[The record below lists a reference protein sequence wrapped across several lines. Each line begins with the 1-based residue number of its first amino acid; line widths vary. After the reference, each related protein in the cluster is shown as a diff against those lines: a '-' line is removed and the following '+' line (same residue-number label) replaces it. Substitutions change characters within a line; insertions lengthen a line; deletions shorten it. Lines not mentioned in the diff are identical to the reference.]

1 MTDRYIA
8 RTGRVQSWLDNPES
22 KLPVSCTV
30 FVVDDS
36 MEGPNGIESSW
47 RFVSHA
53 LRNAAG
59 VAGHLSKLRPRGE
72 ENGKGLVASGP
83 VSFARVYSVLN
94 ETLQNLFQLRPRGAE
109 KGKGLVAS
117 GPVSFAKI
125 YSVLN
130 ETLRRGGTYKN
141 GACVIHLDANHA
153 DLEEFVDASR
163 AELPW
168 VKKCIDITPEW
179 WNELSESLQEK
190 IFKAIQA
197 GDIWLNK
204 VKYDKRGN
212 RIYGNVCLE
221 IYLPSRGTCL
231 LQHVQLGSCNVEDL
245 YPAFTEGMRQL
256 VDLHGRTGVGDTGE
270 YLSPDVDRQVGLG
283 VLGLANFL
291 SLQGVSYAAFG
302 EALEAVNEGLDV
314 ETTPAIVLARE
325 WVGAIAGAAQIA
337 RAAGMDRA
345 FTIAPTASCSYKY
358 KDLEGFTTAP
368 EIAPPISRVVDR
380 DSGTFG
386 VESFDYGN
394 VEIASDVGWYSYKK
408 VVDEICRTFANTG
421 LFHGYSFNSWSDVV
435 SYDQAFIQ
443 DWLQSPQ
450 TSLYYALQVMPD
462 TLRKD
467 DATAI
472 IEGDDYADIFG
483 FASEMLDD
491 LDADDNDPFCSSCAE

>member
-1 MTDRYIA
+1 MSNYVA

-36 MEGPNGIESSW
+36 MEGPEGIERSW

-59 VAGHLSKLRPRGE
+59 VAVHLSKLRPRGE

-83 VSFARVYSVLN
+83 VSFAR
-94 ETLQNLFQLRPRGAE
+94 
-109 KGKGLVAS
+109 
-117 GPVSFAKI
+117 I

-141 GACVIHLDANHA
+141 GACVIHLDANHK

-168 VKKCIDITPEW
+168 VKKCVDITTEW
-179 WNELSESLQEK
+179 WNDLTKPVQGK
-190 IFKAIQA
+190 ILKAIQA

-204 VKYDKRGN
+204 VKYDRRGN

-231 LQHVQLGSCNVEDL
+231 LQHVQLGACNVEDL
-245 YPAFTEGMRQL
+245 RPAFIKGMSEL
-256 VDLHGRTGVGDTGE
+256 VALHGRTGVGDTGE
-270 YLSPDVDRQVGLG
+270 YLSPEVDRQVGLG

-291 SLQGVSYAAFG
+291 AYHGVSYAAFG
-302 EALEAVNEGLDV
+302 EALEAVNLGLDF
-314 ETTPAIVLARE
+314 EQTPAIILAQE
-325 WVGAIAGAAQIA
+325 WVAAVAGAAQIA
-337 RAAGMDRA
+337 RANNMERA
-345 FTIAPTASCSYKY
+345 FTIAPTASCSYNY
-358 KDLEGFTTAP
+358 KDLRGFTTTP
-368 EIAPPISRVVDR
+368 EIAPPISRLVDR

-386 VESFDYGN
+386 VQSFDYGD
-394 VEIASDVGWYSYKK
+394 VEIASEVGWHAYKK
-408 VVDEICRTFANTG
+408 VADEICRVYENTG

-435 SYDQAFIQ
+435 TYDQAFIQ
-443 DWLQSPQ
+443 DWLSSPQ

-467 DATAI
+467 DVTSLL
-472 IEGDDYADIFG
+472 EDGSDYADLFN
-483 FASEMLDD
+483 FDQE
-491 LDADDNDPFCSSCAE
+491 CSSCAE